1 VRRVF
6 RIGRTSGA
14 VLFVFAT
21 WGASVRAQ
29 APGDSPRPNFL
40 YFRYAS
46 RTALALYAGYGA
58 GNAYLVFGMI
68 ENPRS
73 DYREIIGGLGLNVR
87 LAKTAS
93 VFVAT
98 AAASATDSWYAQ
110 FYLLPNWTLGRLAV
124 GGTVEL
130 YQPLQARGAQQLD
143 VSPCTVL
150 VRSVGR
156 VEVGAAYLLFS
167 QVGGAPL
174 EEAGPAARI
183 AVPAGTVTLELLRRL
198 GASSGDVRVTFQASL

>member
-1 VRRVF
+1 MRSMV

-14 VLFVFAT
+14 VLFALAS
-21 WGASVRAQ
+21 WGTSTRAQ

-46 RTALALYAGYGA
+46 RTALALYAAYGA
-58 GNAYLVFGMI
+58 GNEFLVFGMI

-73 DYREIIGGLGLNVR
+73 DYREIIGGLGLNVH
-87 LAKTAS
+87 LAKTAN

-110 FYLLPNWTLGRLAV
+110 LYLLPNWTLGRLAV
-124 GGTVEL
+124 GATVEF
-130 YQPLQARGAQQLD
+130 YQPLQARGARQLD
-143 VSPCTVL
+143 VSPWTVM
-150 VRSVGR
+150 VRAVGR

-174 EEAGPAARI
+174 EEAGPAARV

>member
-1 VRRVF
+1 VRRMF
-6 RIGRTSGA
+6 GIGRISGA
-14 VLFVFAT
+14 VLCALAT
-21 WGASVRAQ
+21 WGTKAIAQ
-29 APGDSPRPNFL
+29 APGDSLRPNFL

-46 RTALALYAGYGA
+46 RTALALYGAYGA
-58 GNAYLVFGMI
+58 GNAFLVFGMI

-87 LAKTAS
+87 LTKSAS
-93 VFVAT
+93 IFVAT

-110 FYLLPNWTLGRLAV
+110 LYLLPNWTLGRLAV

-143 VSPCTVL
+143 VSPWTVL

-174 EEAGPAARI
+174 QEAGPAARI